1 MKLISSE
8 SVAMYSIFNDE
19 RACRERDGGAMKI
32 KLSKRVVNHIVRRH
46 PEVKAHIHE
55 IAETVQNPD
64 VIIKGMRGELKA
76 LKFYS
81 ALHIGPK
88 YLVVIH
94 REFREEKVI
103 ITAYFTSNVARVKGE
118 IIWRK

>member
-1 MKLISSE
+1 
-8 SVAMYSIFNDE
+8 
-19 RACRERDGGAMKI
+19 MKI
-32 KLSKRVVNHIVRRH
+32 ELHERVLDHIVRRH
-46 PEVKAHIHE
+46 PEVKAHIHK
-55 IAETVQNPD
+55 IVETVQDPD

-76 LKFYS
+76 LKFYA

-88 YLVVIH
+88 YLVVVH
-94 REFREEKVI
+94 RELHEEKVI